1 MRRSWSQVYLPVA
14 AVAAVLRCWAAVAL
28 AGSPLRNFH
37 LVPGLDMQTLLERG
51 EWGATAS
58 PLFTL
63 HRMLVA
69 FFWSVNG
76 RSHQVMQLAGV
87 QLVLGVV
94 AALLTAWIVL
104 HLFGSRRYALAAGMV
119 AALYGPALMYEC
131 TMLQESMVT
140 FACLAAVVSLIRAH
154 RLHWGGG
161 AALAS
166 GVLFGLAT
174 IGRPTALLLAGGA
187 VLWFWLELKRR
198 NRLRRWW
205 TLPGGI
211 LVVWILIGGL
221 NWHYSRNW
229 SPFFNV
235 LPYSA
240 SVNTGG
246 ETPSSAVPE
255 EKAVFELPPPVRIG
269 INAVGRL
276 PVLFGAH
283 EVPDNLNYYFIREMF
298 PPLRISCGPWLVLP
312 LAAAGMVLL
321 LFSGRWKR
329 RDGLLLGVI
338 LLLMLPLCANY
349 PMGRYRLLLYPYL
362 SILAVYP
369 AWWALRC
376 GPEGCRK
383 RTVWMLAAVAGSAGL
398 NLALSERPFVRGSD
412 FVAWAVAMEEG
423 GKRVS
428 EASLQ
433 TFEQGLAESGFTEQA
448 ALVNLM
454 VRLIPA
460 GQLDRAEGLL
470 AKAFEAG
477 AIEPALLWYYGGLV
491 KLGQGR
497 FDAAAAALERSDPA
511 RLGIL
516 ASKRS
521 FFEGEARR
529 LKGDNAGAARCYRR
543 ALTEE
548 PLPSFRPL
556 IEEAL
561 KNLPETGRT
570 TE

>member
-51 EWGATAS
+51 EWGGAAS

-69 FFWSVNG
+69 FFWFING

-87 QLVLGVV
+87 QLVLGVL
-94 AALLTAWIVL
+94 AALLTAWIAL

-131 TMLQESMVT
+131 TMLQESLVT
-140 FACLAAVVSLIRAH
+140 FSCAVAVASLIRAH
-154 RLHWGGG
+154 RLHWKSD
-161 AALAS
+161 AVLAS
-166 GVLFGLAT
+166 GVLLGLAV
-174 IGRPTALLLAGGA
+174 IGRPTALLLVAGA
-187 VLWFWLELKRR
+187 VLWFWAELKRR
-198 NRLRRWW
+198 NLRGRWW
-205 TLPGGI
+205 VLPAGV
-211 LVVWILIGGL
+211 LAVWILIGGL

-240 SVNTGG
+240 AVNSGV
-246 ETPSSAVPE
+246 ETPPSAVPE
-255 EKAVFELPPPVRIG
+255 SRAGFELPAPVRIG
-269 INAVGRL
+269 INAVKRL
-276 PVLFGAH
+276 PVLFYAH

-312 LAAAGMVLL
+312 LAVTGMVLI
-321 LFSGRWKR
+321 LFSGRWKK

-369 AWWALRC
+369 VWWGLRC
-376 GPEGCRK
+376 GPDGCR
-383 RTVWMLAAVAGSAGL
+383 RRAVWALAAVAGIAGV

-412 FVAWAVAMEEG
+412 FVAWALAMEEG
-423 GKRVS
+423 GGRVS
-428 EASLQ
+428 ADSLR
-433 TFEQGLAESGFTEQA
+433 TFEEGLAVSGFTEQA

-460 GQLDRAEGLL
+460 GQLDRAERFLV
-470 AKAFEAG
+470 KAFEAG
-477 AIEPALLWYYGGLV
+477 VIEPALLWYYGGLV
-491 KLGQGR
+491 RLGQGR
-497 FDAAAAALERSDPA
+497 FDEAVAALRRSDPA
-511 RLGIL
+511 RLGVL

-529 LKGDNAGAARCYRR
+529 LSGDSAGAVYCYRR
-543 ALTEE
+543 ALTEG
-548 PLPSFRPL
+548 PQPSFRLL
-556 IEEAL
+556 IEGAL
-561 KNLPETGRT
+561 KKLPETVRNAD
-570 TE
+570 